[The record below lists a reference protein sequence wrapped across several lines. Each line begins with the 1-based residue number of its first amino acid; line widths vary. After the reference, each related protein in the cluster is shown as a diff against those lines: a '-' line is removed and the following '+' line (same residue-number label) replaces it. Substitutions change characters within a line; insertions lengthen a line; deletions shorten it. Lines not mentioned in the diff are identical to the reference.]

1 METPRTEGAVSL
13 WTVGAIARHLR
24 TTVDA
29 VRHVIRSRR
38 IRPIQ
43 SATNVR
49 IFDDAAVARIAGEVR
64 RIRQE
69 RESRG
74 L

>member
-1 METPRTEGAVSL
+1 MEKPRTEGAVSL
-13 WTVGAIARHLR
+13 WTVGAIARELG

-43 SATNVR
+43 TSTNVR
-49 IFDDAAVARIAGEVR
+49 IFDDAALARIKGEVR